1 MKKNNIKKV
10 ILAAALVASV
20 FGPKVEKAYATNTI
34 TVSQEFYDAYIGLQN
49 TIKKAKELK
58 ESNRYENARDFYKRA
73 LDRQIRES
81 EDVFNQA
88 YRNIVLDRN
97 LANETSRLKLIKSTG
112 DLKLAMDALAMDALD
127 GKKASI
133 SELKELVNANAD
145 FDKSDAF
152 TKATEAQREDYLKA
166 YSKAY
171 NFVIMNESN
180 DNINKVLADSYY
192 KELKEKKEAITKAYE
207 PIEKKVLLKEEIAI
221 SAKLRND
228 ASKYTKKSF
237 ESFLSALSLAET
249 SVEDKASK
257 KTAVEYKELTD
268 ALKKARLA
276 LVENKVEDE
285 STKLRRQ
292 RLQKSLEENRIA
304 VKAAK
309 LLLDVSPEKVKSVK
323 ADLLK
328 LIKNSEAL
336 AVKAE
341 EALKKL
347 DGIKG

>member
-10 ILAAALVASV
+10 ILAAALAASV

-49 TIKKAKELK
+49 TIKQAKEMI
-58 ESNRYENARDFYKRA
+58 ETPRYFNASGYYQRG
-73 LDRQIRES
+73 LDGQIKAS
-81 EDVFNQA
+81 EEVFDKA
-88 YRNIVLDRN
+88 YRNIKLDRN
-97 LANETSRLKLIKSTG
+97 LANEATRLDLVNSTR
-112 DLKLAMDALAMDALD
+112 DLKLAMNALD

-133 SELKELVNANAD
+133 SELKKLVYDNPSFTESSSFIYASKAE
-145 FDKSDAF
+145 KDA
-152 TKATEAQREDYLKA
+152 YV
-166 YSKAY
+166 KAY
-171 NFVIMNESN
+171 NEANNFVIYHGYDESKLSESEIAAYVKN
-180 DNINKVLADSYY
+180 
-192 KELKEKKEAITKAYE
+192 LKDARLAITKSYE
-207 PIEKKVLLKEEIAI
+207 PLENKGLLKEEIAI

>member
-10 ILAAALVASV
+10 ILAAALVAGV
-20 FGPKVEKAYATNTI
+20 FGPQVEKAYATTTI
-34 TVSQEFYDAYIGLQN
+34 TVSQEFFDAYEGLKN
-49 TIKKAKELK
+49 TIAKAKELK
-58 ESNRYENARDFYKRA
+58 SSYRYVNAQDFYQRG

-81 EDVFNQA
+81 EDLFNTV
-88 YRNIVLDRN
+88 YRKITSDKN
-97 LANETSRLKLIKSTG
+97 LANESNRLNLVKSTG
-112 DLKLAMDALAMDALD
+112 DLKLAMDALD

-133 SELKELVNANAD
+133 SELKALVDANAD
-145 FDKSDAF
+145 FVKSYAF
-152 TKATEAQREDYLKA
+152 TTATKTERENYLNAYNKA
-166 YSKAY
+166 YQ
-171 NFVIMNESN
+171 FVVIYGND
-180 DNINKVLADSYY
+180 DNINKTLADSYY

-207 PIEKKVLLKEEIAI
+207 PIENKVLLKEEIAI

-237 ESFLSALSLAET
+237 DSFLSALRLAET
-249 SVEDKASK
+249 SVEDKATT
-257 KTAVEYKELTD
+257 KTAVEYKELTE
-268 ALKKARLA
+268 ALRSARLA
-276 LVENKVEDE
+276 LVENKVEDDF
-285 STKLRRQ
+285 TKAQRQ

-328 LIKNSEAL
+328 LIDNSEAL
-336 AVKAE
+336 AIKAE
-341 EALKKL
+341 AALKKL

>member
-1 MKKNNIKKV
+1 M
-10 ILAAALVASV
+10 
-20 FGPKVEKAYATNTI
+20 
-34 TVSQEFYDAYIGLQN
+34 
-49 TIKKAKELK
+49 K
-58 ESNRYENARDFYKRA
+58 ESYRYVNARDFYQRA

-81 EDVFNQA
+81 EDVLNQA
-88 YRNIVLDRN
+88 YRNIALDRN
-97 LANETSRLKLIKSTG
+97 LANETSRLILVKSTG
-112 DLKLAMDALAMDALD
+112 DLKLAMDALD

-145 FDKSDAF
+145 FIKSYAF
-152 TKATEAQREDYLKA
+152 TTATKTEREEYLNAYNKA
-166 YSKAY
+166 YQ
-171 NFVIMNESN
+171 FVVIYGSD
-180 DNINKVLADSYY
+180 DNINKTLADSYY

-207 PIEKKVLLKEEIAI
+207 PIENKVLLKEEIAI

-237 ESFLSALSLAET
+237 ESFLSALRLAET

-257 KTAVEYKELTD
+257 KTALEYKELTD
-268 ALKKARLA
+268 SLRTARLA
-276 LVENKVEDE
+276 LVENKVEDDF
-285 STKLRRQ
+285 TKAQRQ

-328 LIKNSEAL
+328 LIENSEAL
-336 AVKAE
+336 AIKAE
-341 EALKKL
+341 AALKKL

>member
-1 MKKNNIKKV
+1 MKNNNIKKV

-34 TVSQEFYDAYIGLQN
+34 TVSQDYYDAYSGLQN

-58 ESNRYENARDFYKRA
+58 ESYRYVNARDFYQRA

-81 EDVFNQA
+81 EDVLNQA
-88 YRNIVLDRN
+88 YRNIALDRN
-97 LANETSRLKLIKSTG
+97 LANETSRLILVKSTG
-112 DLKLAMDALAMDALD
+112 DLKLAMDALD

-145 FDKSDAF
+145 FVKSYAF
-152 TKATEAQREDYLKA
+152 TTATKTEREEYLNAYNKA
-166 YSKAY
+166 YQ
-171 NFVIMNESN
+171 FVVIYGSD
-180 DNINKVLADSYY
+180 DNINKTLADSYY

-207 PIEKKVLLKEEIAI
+207 PIENKVLLKEEIAI

-237 ESFLSALSLAET
+237 ESFLSALRLAET

-257 KTAVEYKELTD
+257 KTALEYKELTD
-268 ALKKARLA
+268 SLRTARLA
-276 LVENKVEDE
+276 LVENKVEDDF
-285 STKLRRQ
+285 TKAQRQ

-328 LIKNSEAL
+328 LIENSEAL
-336 AVKAE
+336 AIKAE
-341 EALKKL
+341 AALKKL

>member
-34 TVSQEFYDAYIGLQN
+34 TVSQEFYDAYIGLKN
-49 TIKKAKELK
+49 TIKQAKEMK
-58 ESNRYENARDFYKRA
+58 ETYKYVNALDFYQRA
-73 LDRQIRES
+73 LDRQIKAS
-81 EDVFNQA
+81 EEVFDKA
-88 YRNIVLDRN
+88 YTNIKLDRN
-97 LANETSRLKLIKSTG
+97 LANEATRLDLVNSTR
-112 DLKLAMDALAMDALD
+112 DLKLAMNALD

-133 SELKELVNANAD
+133 SELKELLDDNR
-145 FDKSDAF
+145 AF
-152 TKATEAQREDYLKA
+152 TESSSFIYATKAEKDAYVKA
-166 YSKAY
+166 YEEANSFVTYHGYDESKLSESKVAAY
-171 NFVIMNESN
+171 VKN
-180 DNINKVLADSYY
+180 
-192 KELKEKKEAITKAYE
+192 LKDARLAITKSYE
-207 PIEKKVLLKEEIAI
+207 PLENKGLLKEEIAI

-257 KTAVEYKELTD
+257 KTAVEYKELTK
-268 ALKKARLA
+268 ALRTARLA